1 MLFANRKRSLQAAKI
16 LSGIFGDD
24 KENLQFKGRDCG
36 MEKAGNTNSMK
47 ERKPKN
53 IFVQGP
59 IAASFIA
66 DSIQKHSSKTDIGG
80 HSIFLGQVRAD
91 KIDGKEVASIEYTT
105 YEEMAL
111 EKMHAIREDIFAK
124 YDLTCMHVIIVWV
137 KLTAGEISL
146 FVFTSSAHRKAAID
160 ACEET
165 VERIKS
171 ELPVWGKEIF
181 EDETYQWK
189 ENK

>member
-1 MLFANRKRSLQAAKI
+1 
-16 LSGIFGDD
+16 
-24 KENLQFKGRDCG
+24 
-36 MEKAGNTNSMK
+36 MK
-47 ERKPKN
+47 EKKLKN

-91 KIDGKEVASIEYTT
+91 RIDGKEVAAIEYTA
-105 YEEMAL
+105 YEQMAL
-111 EKMHAIREDIFAK
+111 GMMYTIRENIIAK
-124 YDLTCMHVIIVWV
+124 YDLTCMHVYHSLGKV
-137 KLTAGEISL
+137 KAGEISL
-146 FVFTSSAHRKAAID
+146 FVFTSAPHRKAAMD

-165 VERIKS
+165 VERIKV
-171 ELPVWGKEIF
+171 ELPVWGRELLLDDGF
-181 EDETYQWK
+181 RWK

>member
-1 MLFANRKRSLQAAKI
+1 MK
-16 LSGIFGDD
+16 D
-24 KENLQFKGRDCG
+24 K
-36 MEKAGNTNSMK
+36 
-47 ERKPKN
+47 KPKD

-59 IAASFIA
+59 IAAAFIA

-91 KIDGKEVASIEYTT
+91 VIDGKTISSIEYTT
-105 YEEMAL
+105 YKEMAI
-111 EKMHAIREDIFAK
+111 EKMHTIREDIFAK
-124 YDLTCMHVIIVWV
+124 YPLTCMHVYHSLGNIS
-137 KLTAGEISL
+137 AGEICL

-165 VERIKS
+165 VERLKA
-171 ELPVWGKEIF
+171 ELPIWGKELF

-189 ENK
+189 ENKS